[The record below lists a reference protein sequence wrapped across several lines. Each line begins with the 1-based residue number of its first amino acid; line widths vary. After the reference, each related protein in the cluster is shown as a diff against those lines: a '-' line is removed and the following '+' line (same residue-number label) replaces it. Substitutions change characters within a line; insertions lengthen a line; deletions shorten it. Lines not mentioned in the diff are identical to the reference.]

1 MLGEPWNKN
10 YSVDNYNNAYKL
22 ITNYLM
28 NLLKD
33 LNIKDPNANNYLD
46 FIKWVKVMDL
56 DDIIDKV

>member
-46 FIKWVKVMDL
+46 FIK
-56 DDIIDKV
+56 